1 MSNILKSAHLSK
13 NYTNHC
19 VRATCIT
26 VLSESGFEARHI
38 VTISGHNNEQSV
50 QNYVRDTSNA
60 QKPNMS
66 ASILSLTTTTH
77 VTAATEHLDI
87 NASDDQQAV
96 NNTFDNDIDENDL
109 VMSVAQY
116 DNLVDSIKR
125 GQTEIHPLSDTTT
138 IPAVASV
145 DNAYGNNLKRPLNFN
160 NCQVTIQMIS

>member
-1 MSNILKSAHLSK
+1 MSNISKSVHLSK

-38 VTISGHNNEQSV
+38 VTISGHKHQQSV

-66 ASILSLTTTTH
+66 ASILLLTTTTH

-87 NASDDQQAV
+87 NASDDT
-96 NNTFDNDIDENDL
+96 TFDNDIDENDL
-109 VMSVAQY
+109 VMSV
-116 DNLVDSIKR
+116 
-125 GQTEIHPLSDTTT
+125 
-138 IPAVASV
+138 
-145 DNAYGNNLKRPLNFN
+145 
-160 NCQVTIQMIS
+160 

>member
-1 MSNILKSAHLSK
+1 
-13 NYTNHC
+13 
-19 VRATCIT
+19 
-26 VLSESGFEARHI
+26 
-38 VTISGHNNEQSV
+38 V

-66 ASILSLTTTTH
+66 ASILSFTTTTH
-77 VTAATEHLDI
+77 VTAVTEHLDI

-96 NNTFDNDIDENDL
+96 DTTFDNDIDENDL

-116 DNLVDSIKR
+116 YNLVDSIKR
-125 GQTEIHPLSDTTT
+125 RQTELHPLSDTTN

-145 DNAYGNNLKRPLNFN
+145 DNAYGNNLKRPINFN